1 MRQTVAVK
9 GARENNLQD
18 IEVEIPRDKLVVVTG
33 ISGSGKS
40 SLAFD
45 TVYAEGQRRFLESMS
60 TYAKRFITQLKK
72 PDVDF
77 VDGLSPV
84 VSIEQKTVTMNPRST
99 VGTMTDLQDFLRM
112 LFATIGIA
120 HCPYCEREIPI
131 RSPHQIL
138 ERLLSLPEGTEVE
151 IHAPVFKIYGEDYD
165 YLFDDIRTKGCRH
178 VRINGTPHDISEEIE
193 LDEDMD
199 YDIQVIV
206 DKFFIQKD
214 IDKQVLASL
223 EHTMLVGE
231 GFMSFQVRDPELP
244 EILPVLGGAV
254 GNRAYG
260 ELAEESAVENR
271 AYGEL
276 AEEESA
282 VENRAYGEPGAAYG
296 ELVEEESAV
305 ENRAYGEL
313 EEGSAVGNR
322 AYGEPGAA
330 YGELWD
336 DFGCPEHGVLMG
348 ELGPHHFTFNE
359 PTGACVTCSGLG
371 TYLQV
376 HPNLLVPDKTRSIV
390 EGAFVHQAA
399 KYDPDRWDGRTL
411 YSLSQHYGF
420 DLDAPF
426 ETLSQDIVD
435 ILFHGTRG
443 EEFPICQPPDAKP
456 VEKRHLGRKIRFD
469 GIITRIDRHYRHY
482 RKKGEAHSGMEEYLR
497 KVMVEHTC
505 PDCGGAKLKRQ
516 RLLVTVKERTI
527 HELGELHFEELRDF
541 LLSIDKETI
550 HEKHR
555 EAGTRVIRELV
566 ERINLL
572 LGIGLD
578 YLNLNR
584 RAATLSGGESQRIR
598 LSTQIGSGLMGM
610 LYVLDEPSIGLHPK
624 DNQKMI
630 ETLRKLRDIGNTVIV
645 VEHDESTIRAADHVI
660 ELGPGPGVHGG
671 KVVVQGALETILE
684 CPDSLT
690 GLYMSGRREIPIPQQ
705 RRELN
710 GTFLSITGAKEN
722 NLRHLDV
729 DIPLGV
735 FICVTGASGSGKST
749 LVNEILYK
757 RLYSIYHDSRTLY
770 GAHDTLAGHEHIS
783 DVINIDQSPIGRSS
797 RSNPATYIGFY
808 DNIRKLFASTPM
820 AMARSYAVGRFSFN
834 VKGGRCEEC
843 HGEGTITTKL
853 HFMPDVEVVCPTC
866 KGARYN
872 QDTLEVT
879 YNGKNIAEILDMS
892 IEDGVGFFEDQRLI
906 RHKLSVLNELGMGY
920 LQIGHPAP
928 LLSGGEAQRVKLAS
942 ELGKIKRGKHNLY
955 ILDEPTTGLH
965 LADVQKLL
973 DSLSQLVEKGH
984 TVIVI
989 EHHLDVIKTADYVID
1004 LGPEG
1009 GHKGGQVLAYGT
1021 PEEVAAVK
1029 ASYTGQFLREY
1040 L

>member
-9 GARENNLQD
+9 GARENNLQN
-18 IEVEIPRDKLVVVTG
+18 IEVEIPRDQLVVVTG

-84 VSIEQKTVTMNPRST
+84 VSIEQKTITMNPRST

-112 LFATIGIA
+112 LFATIGVA
-120 HCPYCEREIPI
+120 HCPYCEGEIPI
-131 RSPHQIL
+131 RSHYQIL
-138 ERLLSLPEGTEVE
+138 ERMLSMPEGTEVE

-178 VRINGTPHDISEEIE
+178 VRIDGIEHDISEEIE
-193 LDEDMD
+193 LDPDQE

-206 DKFFIQKD
+206 DKFFVKKE

-223 EHTMLVGE
+223 EHAMLVGE
-231 GFMSFQVRDPELP
+231 GFMRFDVQFPEDTETDAIDL
-244 EILPVLGGAV
+244 
-254 GNRAYG
+254 
-260 ELAEESAVENR
+260 
-271 AYGEL
+271 
-276 AEEESA
+276 
-282 VENRAYGEPGAAYG
+282 
-296 ELVEEESAV
+296 
-305 ENRAYGEL
+305 L
-313 EEGSAVGNR
+313 EG
-322 AYGEPGAA
+322 
-330 YGELWD
+330 
-336 DFGCPEHGVLMG
+336 FGCPKHGVLMA

-376 HPNLLVPDKTRSIV
+376 HPNLLVPDKSRSIAD
-390 EGAFVHQAA
+390 GAFVHQAFN
-399 KYDPDRWDGRTL
+399 YDPDRWDGRTM
-411 YSLSQHYGF
+411 YSLAGHYGF
-420 DLDAPF
+420 DLGAPF
-426 ETLSQDIVD
+426 ADLPGKIID
-435 ILFHGTRG
+435 ILYHGTHG
-443 EEFPICQPPDAKP
+443 EEFPILQPEGARP
-456 VEKRHLGRKIRFD
+456 VERRHLGRKIRFD
-469 GIITRIDRHYRHY
+469 GIITRIDRHYRRY
-482 RKKGEAHSGMEEYLR
+482 RKQGEAHSGMEEYLR
-497 KVMVEHTC
+497 KVMVERTC
-505 PDCGGAKLKRQ
+505 PDCHGAKLKRQ
-516 RLLVTVKERTI
+516 RLLVTIEGQTI
-527 HELGELHFEELRDF
+527 HDVGELHFEELRDF
-541 LLSIDKETI
+541 LLTI
-550 HEKHR
+550 TDIPEKQR
-555 EAGTRVIRELV
+555 EAGNRVIKELV
-566 ERINLL
+566 TRINLL

-584 RAATLSGGESQRIR
+584 RSATLSGGESQRIR

-624 DNQKMI
+624 DNVKMI

-645 VEHDESTIRAADHVI
+645 VEHDENTIRAADHII
-660 ELGPGPGVHGG
+660 ELGPGPGIHGG
-671 KVVVQGALETILE
+671 EVVVQGKLETILG
-684 CPDSLT
+684 CPESLT
-690 GLYMSGRREIPIPQQ
+690 GLYMSGRLEIPLPEQ
-705 RRELN
+705 RRNLN
-710 GTFLSITGAKEN
+710 GTFLSITGASEN
-722 NLRHLDV
+722 NLRNIDV

-735 FICVTGASGSGKST
+735 LICITGASGSGKST

-757 RLYSIYHDSRTLY
+757 KLHSLYHDSRTLY
-770 GAHDTLAGHEHIS
+770 GAHEELEGHQHLN
-783 DVINIDQSPIGRSS
+783 DVINIDQSPIGRSP

-808 DNIRKLFASTPM
+808 DNIRKLFASTPL
-820 AMARSYAVGRFSFN
+820 ALARDYTASRFSFN

-872 QDTLEVT
+872 EDTLDVT
-879 YNGKNIAEILDMS
+879 YNGRNISEILNMS
-892 IEDGVGFFEDQRLI
+892 IEEGVAFFADQRLI
-906 RHKLSVLNELGMGY
+906 HHKLNVLYQLGMGY
-920 LQIGHPAP
+920 LQIGHPATI
-928 LLSGGEAQRVKLAS
+928 LSGGEAQRVKLAS

-965 LADVQKLL
+965 IADVQKLL
-973 DSLSQLVEKGH
+973 DSLNRLVDSGH
-984 TVIVI
+984 TVVVI

-1009 GHKGGQVLAYGT
+1009 GHKGGEVLAHGT
-1021 PEEVAAVK
+1021 PEEIAKVK
-1029 ASYTGQFLREY
+1029 VSYTGQFLKEY
-1040 L
+1040 LI